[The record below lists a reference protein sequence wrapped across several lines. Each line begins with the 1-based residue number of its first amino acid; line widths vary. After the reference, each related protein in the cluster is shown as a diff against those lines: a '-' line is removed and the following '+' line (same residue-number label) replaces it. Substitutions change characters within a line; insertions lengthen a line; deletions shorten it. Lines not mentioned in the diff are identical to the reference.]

1 MSYAIQKQTYADGQ
15 AYRYHIS
22 DKTGRLR
29 YVAEPTGYLLP
40 SPTRLVEF
48 FDPDHNRV
56 GRIQPPDSAPW
67 RRAERY
73 EVFTGGETEK
83 PRAIILER
91 WRLVDILLLRLPRYV
106 MQLGKYNYV
115 VRGSRYGGRFYQ
127 IFRPR
132 RREEV
137 EAEDEPEE
145 RIDAESNRSH
155 TEESEEEP
163 QASEVEVGQIERPV
177 AGPSYLVET
186 EAAPLRQAPMVL
198 AALVILIDME
208 LYS

>member
-15 AYRYHIS
+15 AYRYHIL
-22 DKTGRLR
+22 DETDRLR
-29 YVAEPTGYLLP
+29 YVAEPTGRLLP

-56 GRIQPPDSAPW
+56 GRVQPADVASW
-67 RRAERY
+67 RRAEQY
-73 EVFTGGETEK
+73 EIFTGEETER
-83 PRAIILER
+83 PQATIVER

-106 MQLGKYNYV
+106 MQLGTYSYV
-115 VRGSRYGGRFYQ
+115 VRGSRYGGSFYQ
-127 IFRPR
+127 IFHLC
-132 RREEV
+132 EGEDV
-137 EAEDEPEE
+137 ETVAEHPASDDGGTE
-145 RIDAESNRSH
+145 

-163 QASEVEVGQIERPV
+163 QNREVAVGQIERPV

-186 EAAPLRQAPMVL
+186 DAAPLRQAPIVL